1 MRKVIL
7 AGVLTALGC
16 AALAVPASASFDRH
30 FTVLEKARFHLLSN
44 EQAFTIEEGS
54 SIDGITTTGSVVTVV
69 VQDPATR
76 GA

>member
-7 AGVLTALGC
+7 AVLTALGC
-16 AALAVPASASFDRH
+16 AALAVPASRLVRSPFHRSR
-30 FTVLEKARFHLLSN
+30 KARFHLLSN
-44 EQAFTIEEGS
+44 EQAFTIRRAS
-54 SIDGITTTGSVVTVV
+54 SIGGITTTGSVVTVV